1 MLNPNGDLQLRQ
13 QQQLQQRVEQQ
24 ISTIYA
30 DINLSVSIEVLAAE
44 LISTMRLT
52 DQSHTPTPQ
61 INHWSEKDTILITY
75 GDSIFNQDEKPLQTL
90 HHFLHSYC
98 ANTINSVHILPFFPY
113 SSDDGFSVIDYASV
127 NDALGDWDDIKQIA
141 QSHHLMSDLVI
152 NHCSSRSKWFDNF
165 IRGEGTGYDYFY
177 TDSTYSL
184 SNATLSTNGDS
195 NTERHDIEA
204 VVRPRTSPLFR
215 STQTASGEQQVWCT
229 FSHDQVDLD
238 FTNPKVLINFV
249 SIIRQYLDN
258 GVKIFR
264 LDAIAFLWKKAGTPC
279 INLPETHEI
288 VRLLRTLIE
297 HARPDAVIITETN
310 IPNKENL
317 TYFGNGNEAHCI
329 YNFALPPL
337 LVNTLI
343 TGNCQYLKQWMMSM
357 PPAQNGTA
365 YFNFIASH
373 DGIGLR
379 PTEGL
384 LSDQEINQL
393 VTTMQEFGGKI
404 SWRTV
409 TTDTKHT
416 ANSKSEEVRKPYE
429 LNITLYDALKGTTAG
444 KDEWGHRRFICAHT
458 IMFALEGIPGI
469 YIHSLLGTSNDYK
482 KLEHTSHNRSINRH
496 RWALDSLT
504 EQLDDPESQHA
515 RSLHDINYLI
525 TLRTAQP
532 AFHPNATQFT
542 LQLGDQ
548 IFGFWRQSIDRSQS
562 IFCISNISNTQ
573 LILPLANVNLIS
585 SDFWY
590 DLITGDTIKNISQ
603 ILTLEPYQTL
613 WLSNR

>member
-1 MLNPNGDLQLRQ
+1 MVTMLNPNNLQL
-13 QQQLQQRVEQQ
+13 QLQQRVAQQ
-24 ISTIYA
+24 LCTIYA
-30 DINLSVSIEVLAAE
+30 DIKLSVSIEALAAK

-52 DQSHTPTPQ
+52 DQLHTPTPQ

-75 GDSIFNQDEKPLQTL
+75 GDSILNPDEKPLQTL
-90 HHFLHSYC
+90 HRFLQGYC
-98 ANTINSVHILPFFPY
+98 TNTINSVHILPFFPY

-127 NDALGDWDDIKQIA
+127 NEALGDWDDIKQIA
-141 QSHHLMSDLVI
+141 QSYHLMSDLVI

-165 IRGEGTGYDYFY
+165 IRDEGTGYDYFY
-177 TDSTYSL
+177 TAATYSL
-184 SNATLSTNGDS
+184 SNAAVSTNTDKS
-195 NTERHDIEA
+195 DNSYDIDA

-215 STQTASGEQQVWCT
+215 CTQTASGEQQVWCT

-238 FTNPKVLINFV
+238 FSNPKVLINFV

-258 GVKIFR
+258 GVKLFR

-279 INLPETHEI
+279 INLPETHEM

-379 PTEGL
+379 PAEGL
-384 LSDQEINQL
+384 LSEQEINQL
-393 VTTMQEFGGKI
+393 VTTMQAFGGEI

-409 TTDTKHT
+409 STDTKNNASSQT
-416 ANSKSEEVRKPYE
+416 KIERKPYE
-429 LNITLYDALKGTTAG
+429 LNISLYDALQGTTAG
-444 KDEWGHRRFICAHT
+444 RDEWGHLRFICAHT

-469 YIHSLLGTSNDYK
+469 YIHSLLGTGNDYK
-482 KLEHTSHNRSINRH
+482 KRQHTSHNRAINRH
-496 RWALDSLT
+496 RWQLNLLT
-504 EQLDDPESQHA
+504 AQLNDPESQHA

-542 LQLGDQ
+542 LQLGEQ
-548 IFGFWRQSIDRSQS
+548 LFGFWRQSIDRSQS
-562 IFCISNISNTQ
+562 IFCITNISNTQ
-573 LILPLANVNLIS
+573 LTLALVSVNLIS

-590 DLITGDTIKNISQ
+590 DLITGDTIDDISQ
-603 ILTLEPYQTL
+603 ILTLSPYQTL

>member
-1 MLNPNGDLQLRQ
+1 MLNPNGDLQLR
-13 QQQLQQRVEQQ
+13 QRVEQQ

-44 LISTMRLT
+44 LISTMQLT
-52 DQSHTPTPQ
+52 DQFHTPTPQ

-573 LILPLANVNLIS
+573 LTLPLANVNLIS